1 MRFKLLV
8 ALAIL
13 CMAIPASLLAQTTG
27 STQQKR
33 AVTGKVTDEKGQP
46 LEQVTITETGTNN
59 RTFTNDAG
67 EFSIQLPLG
76 ASELTFTMVGKLP
89 KTVKVGTE
97 SVFNVALD
105 PNISNLDDVVV
116 VGYGT
121 KKKVNVIGSVASI
134 KAEDIVDLPV
144 ANLGDALINRLPG
157 VGVSFAS
164 GKPGSTT
171 TINIRGSSVFGG
183 AGLMGVTSDPL
194 FVIDG
199 IIVTKEDFDNLDA
212 SVVEDINFLK
222 DASAAIYGAAGAKGV
237 VLVTTKKGKVGKPK
251 ISYSG
256 YFGVSDEA
264 VKTKSMSAY
273 EHALM
278 LNNGYNLTG
287 APENQKFSQADL
299 DFLATNPYSSW
310 YDELWGSSSIM
321 RHTLNVSGGSD
332 RITFFAGG
340 NYFKQDGNYGGITT
354 NKYGFRMGTN
364 AKITNEL
371 TANVI
376 FASDFSKD
384 NRNTLKGAND
394 ETDDLSIRA
403 IYLTPKW
410 VPIEQNGIPVGWN
423 GPNPPGNWN
432 PVALFNSGNYK
443 KSQSQGLSVNA
454 SLEYKPNFLKG
465 LAARVQ
471 YGKLSRIATGKEYFP
486 PYLVGNFIRGG
497 QNGLLYTENLNTST
511 PFQKISNSDQL
522 AEGSDVTGNYQ
533 IIGALSYGFKTANSD
548 FDVMVAFDQ
557 SSASAQNSFA
567 YKNGQLVNDVDQ
579 FWAFSNVGQTIR
591 NPTYSESVKRSFLG
605 RVNYNFKEKY
615 MVEVI
620 TRYDASSNFA
630 PDNRWGLFPS
640 IGLGWKIS
648 DEDFFRDNL
657 SFIEYM
663 KIRGNYGLVGE
674 DRVANRL
681 YEERFTQTTGMLFGT
696 TVTSGLDPNV
706 SPNPDITWEKARNLN
721 VGFDM
726 AFLRNSITFT
736 FDYFNRFN
744 YDGYDRLD
752 NGVLPPTTGV
762 NTAVLNYGQSLS
774 WGTEFSIGYR
784 KKIQR
789 DWTLSADVNFGF
801 SNSQLQQAYYN
812 PARLG
817 TYGSD
822 ELSVMVGRDP
832 RKYTGANYGYISK
845 GILRTQADV
854 DALLKQNPNY
864 LIGGAKPQVGF
875 MDFEDVNG
883 DGRIDDRDITTMYDR
898 FSAITQFGLTFGA
911 TYKTFKLQMN
921 MNLRVGGK
929 TTYDSEARK
938 VPTTTQN
945 APAFW
950 ADNWTPENPDA
961 KFPRADAPLA
971 RENSTFWVVD
981 GTQSRINNMVLSYS
995 IPKELASKWRI
1006 PEFRAFLT
1014 GTNLWNIIN
1023 PLDYKDPYNSNFAQY
1038 PTLRSISLGLNI
1050 TL

>member
-1 MRFKLLV
+1 MLV
-8 ALAIL
+8 AFAIL
-13 CMAIPASLLAQTTG
+13 CMAVPVGLSAQNTET
-27 STQQKR
+27 TQQKR
-33 AVTGKVTDEKGQP
+33 VVTGKVTDDKGQP
-46 LEQVTITETGTNN
+46 LEQVTITQTGTNN
-59 RTFTNDAG
+59 RTFTNERG
-67 EFSIQLPLG
+67 EYSIQLPVG
-76 ASELTFTMVGKLP
+76 PSELTFTMVGK
-89 KTVKVGTE
+89 KSTTVKVGDAAVYDLSLE
-97 SVFNVALD
+97 VNV
-105 PNISNLDDVVV
+105 SNLDEVVV
-116 VGYGT
+116 IGYGT
-121 KKKVNVIGSVASI
+121 KKRVNVIGAVAGI
-134 KAEDIVDLPV
+134 KSEDIVDLPV
-144 ANLGDALINRLPG
+144 ANLGEALINRLPG

-171 TINIRGSSVFGG
+171 NINIRGASVFPG
-183 AGLMGVTSDPL
+183 AGLVGATADPL

-237 VLVTTKKGKVGKPK
+237 VLVTTKRGKVGKPK

-256 YFGVSDEA
+256 YYGVSDEA
-264 VKTKSMSAY
+264 VKPKIMSAY
-273 EHALM
+273 QHALM
-278 LNNGYNLTG
+278 LNNGYNLNS

-299 DFLATNPYSSW
+299 DFLATNPYKSW
-310 YDELWGSSSIM
+310 YDEMWKPSSIM
-321 RHTLNVSGGSD
+321 RHTLNVSGGSE

-340 NYFKQDGNYGGITT
+340 NYFQQDGNYGGITIK
-354 NKYGFRMGTN
+354 KYGFRMGTN
-364 AKITNEL
+364 AKIADGL
-371 TANVI
+371 TANVV
-376 FASDFSKD
+376 FASDFSYT
-384 NRNTLKGAND
+384 NRNTLKGASD

-410 VPIEQNGIPVGWN
+410 VPLTQKGIPVAWN

-443 KSQSQGLSVNA
+443 RSNAQGLSVNA
-454 SLEYKPNFLKG
+454 ALEYKPTFLKG
-465 LAARVQ
+465 VTARVQ
-471 YGKLSRIATGKEYFP
+471 YGKLSRNASGKEYFP
-486 PYLVGNFIRGG
+486 PYRVGNFIRGG
-497 QNGLLYTENLNTST
+497 QNGLLFTENLNTST
-511 PFQKISNSDQL
+511 PFQTVSNSDQL
-522 AEGSDVTGNYQ
+522 AEGSDITGNYQ
-533 IIGALSYGFKTANSD
+533 FISTLSYGLKTIDHD
-548 FDVMVAFDQ
+548 FDIMVGFDQ
-557 SSASAQNSFA
+557 SSASSQNIFM

-605 RVNYNFKEKY
+605 RANYNYKDRY
-615 MVEVI
+615 MIELI

-630 PDNRWGLFPS
+630 PENRWGLFPS
-640 IGLGWKIS
+640 LGLGWKIS
-648 DEDFFRDNL
+648 DENFFRDNL
-657 SFIEYM
+657 NFISFM
-663 KIRGNYGLVGE
+663 KIRANYGLVGE

-681 YEERFTQTTGMLFGT
+681 WQERYTQTTGMLLGT
-696 TVTSGLDPNV
+696 TVTNGLDPNV
-706 SPNPDITWEKARNLN
+706 SPNPDITWEKARTFN

-726 AFLRNSITFT
+726 TLLRNSLTFT
-736 FDYFNRFN
+736 FDYFNRFS

-762 NTAVLNYGQSLS
+762 NTAVINYGESLS
-774 WGTEFSIGYR
+774 WGTEFSFGYR

-817 TYGSD
+817 TSGTD

-832 RKYTGANYGYISK
+832 RKYTSANYGYISK

-854 DALLKQNPNY
+854 DALLKKNPNY

-875 MDFEDVNG
+875 MDYEDING

-898 FSAITQFGLTFGA
+898 FTAITQFGMTFGV
-911 TYKTFKLQMN
+911 TYKTIKLQMN

-950 ADNWTPENPDA
+950 ADNWTPENPNA

-995 IPKELASKWRI
+995 LPKELSTRLRI